1 MKKVMV
7 YLLMV
12 ALLVSV
18 SVPAAQ
24 AEIRAEV
31 VQERDAYIIYELHP
45 AYNIVVHGS
54 KDGYLLTDMY
64 GNSLS
69 GIYDYIYIP
78 SAALP
83 YFEANMGTD
92 SINDSV
98 VLDLQG
104 NVISEDRYGHIN
116 YLSEKWYVG
125 LVLEPVTDET
135 YEFFGNGVR
144 YGIQRADLYYQGNRV
159 ASLNREKY
167 GSPTAH
173 GDYLYMDYNMI
184 QERGIDGVYDLNGT
198 FSEKEVSSFGEEYEW
213 VLSEQC
219 MYHIGTGQRA
229 FTPGCTLRKEE
240 VKDCLLYDGQGNVLD
255 LQGNVVLFLPEKP
268 KVIAPE
274 TLSVYADRYFII
286 ESIKGEEYFCDL
298 ETGVL
303 YSSEDIFSIADI
315 ENTGYVLCESSG
327 GVLSYIDLNGNVTAE
342 NFIEGNRVFSKTG
355 YSLFRYMKN
364 NETGKYT
371 IFTALEGQLKEEYDN
386 VYIESYSSAKIVA
399 VKKDGKWGAI
409 DLHGNT
415 VIDFIHKKLLICS
428 DTSYAIGQVMDT
440 NTLTVYQLTD
450 ADQTEADVPAEED
463 KEAAKLEAK
472 AQRLEAKAARAMDKA
487 APLLEE
493 CAVLADK
500 LATLEA
506 QKATCEADLAYLDA
520 EIAALQ
526 AEMVEQQADR
536 MAEINALCISRDD
549 VAAKLASCQIEIDH
563 MKTQMENLQTEADRL
578 IAEAEAYLAEANAL
592 RLQAQNMLPAEIV
605 SQSEEESET
614 WHCDACNR
622 DNDMN
627 FCPGCGAKKPEK
639 LVCSGCGYEPEAHDF
654 RFCPQCGQSFN

>member
-18 SVPAAQ
+18 SVSAAQ

-31 VQERDAYIIYELHP
+31 VHERAAYPIYEL
-45 AYNIVVHGS
+45 YELYGIMIRGS
-54 KDGYLLTDMY
+54 KDGYVLTDIF
-64 GNSLS
+64 GNPISESYAYIHTVPS
-69 GIYDYIYIP
+69 G
-78 SAALP
+78 LP
-83 YFEANMGTD
+83 FFEANMGTD
-92 SINDSV
+92 PINDSV

-104 NVISEDRYGHIN
+104 NVISEDRYGRIY

-125 LVLEPVTDET
+125 LVLEPVTDGT
-135 YEFFGNGVR
+135 DEFGIVGGPDC
-144 YGIQRADLYYQGNRV
+144 GIQRADLYYQGNRV

-173 GDYLYMDYNMI
+173 GDYLYMSYDMI

-198 FSEKEVSSFGEEYEW
+198 FSEKEVSLIGSGVEYEW

-268 KVIAPE
+268 KVSFPQKL
-274 TLSVYADRYFII
+274 TLYGGRYFVINAAVA
-286 ESIKGEEYFCDL
+286 EGDYLCDL
-298 ETGVL
+298 EKGILYNAQEFYGV
-303 YSSEDIFSIADI
+303 ETMAQ
-315 ENTGYVLCESSG
+315 TGYVLCKSDDNVFSYVNVSG
-327 GVLSYIDLNGNVTAE
+327 EVTAQG
-342 NFIEGNRVFSKTG
+342 FVTTALPRRH
-355 YSLFRYMKN
+355 SLFQWKEN

-386 VYIESYSSAKIVA
+386 VYIGLYSSAKIVA

-415 VIDFIHKKLLICS
+415 VIDFVHKTLYVCS

-440 NTLTVYQLTD
+440 NKLTLYKLIDVDLER
-450 ADQTEADVPAEED
+450 EAAAAAEEARIIEEMQRAEEEARLAEEAIRQAEEEARRAEEEARLAE
-463 KEAAKLEAK
+463 EAAR
-472 AQRLEAKAARAMDKA
+472 Q
-487 APLLEE
+487 
-493 CAVLADK
+493 
-500 LATLEA
+500 
-506 QKATCEADLAYLDA
+506 
-520 EIAALQ
+520 
-526 AEMVEQQADR
+526 
-536 MAEINALCISRDD
+536 
-549 VAAKLASCQIEIDH
+549 
-563 MKTQMENLQTEADRL
+563 
-578 IAEAEAYLAEANAL
+578 EAE
-592 RLQAQNMLPAEIV
+592 
-605 SQSEEESET
+605 SKW

-627 FCPGCGAKKPEK
+627 FCPGCGAKKPVK
-639 LVCSGCGYEPEAHDF
+639 LVCSGCGYEPEAQDF